1 MNLWRRATFRYLCYG
16 ALFGALFPI
25 TATGFDIWLRGLPFT
40 LASVGIVQ
48 PTDPLHWMID
58 TAPLFLGL
66 FAAFAGWRQE
76 RLEQALRL
84 AERAEELARLNAENV
99 QLYEQ
104 TRKQLEQLQQL
115 HEALEAAAQTIR
127 TLAAPLIP
135 VRPDVLALP
144 LIGVFDARRVADVR
158 ATMLDGVAARRA
170 KIVILDC
177 TGVEDMSPDAMHEL
191 GRTLDA
197 LALLGTRTIICG
209 IGAALARRMAASDF
223 SQRTINA
230 ALDLAGGI
238 ALALANL
245 EAQWRDT

>member
-40 LASVGIVQ
+40 LDSVGLAQ
-48 PTDPLHWMID
+48 ATEPLHWMID

-66 FAAFAGWRQE
+66 FAAFAGRRQE
-76 RLEQALRL
+76 KLEQALSL
-84 AERAEELARLNAENV
+84 AERAEEMARLNAENA

-104 TRKQLEQLQQL
+104 TRKQFEQLQQL
-115 HEALEAAAQTIR
+115 HEDLDGAAQTIR

-135 VRPDVLALP
+135 VRHDVLALP
-144 LIGVFDARRVADVR
+144 LIGVFDARRVAEVR
-158 ATMLDGVAARRA
+158 AAVLNGVAARRA

-177 TGVEDMSPDAMHEL
+177 TGVDDLSPDAAHEL

-197 LALLGTRTIICG
+197 LELLGAQTIICG
-209 IGAALARRMAASDF
+209 VGAVLAQHIAASDF
-223 SQRTINA
+223 NQRSVTA
-230 ALDLAGGI
+230 APDLAGGI
-238 ALALANL
+238 ALALAHL
-245 EAQWRDT
+245 GAPWRRS